1 MLLPA
6 PYGAGL
12 TSPMDHTEVSARAV
26 AKVVLVAAGVI
37 AALYFSYLIR
47 TVIGLVL
54 IAGFFAIA
62 IAPAVNFLDRRKVPR
77 WVAILLVYLGIAGG
91 IFGIGL
97 LIVPPLVTGVENL
110 STNLDDYAEDLRNN
124 PTFRDYDEQY
134 HITDKL
140 KEQANQLPSKLADA
154 AGTLRD
160 VTVGVF
166 SRLVQ
171 LFSILVITFFLV
183 KDGNRLL
190 EFFYRQLPDV
200 RARRFRK
207 IAGDIS
213 DAISGYVFGNFVISV
228 LAGIVTY
235 VTLTILGVP
244 FALPLAI
251 LFGFFDLIPLVGA
264 TLGGILVG
272 IVVAFAADF
281 PIGLIVWAAVLILY
295 QQVENNLIQ
304 PYVYG
309 KAVQLHPLIVIVAIL
324 IGAALLGVLG
334 ALLAIPA
341 AAAIQAVVR
350 DYWRFKHPEQAP
362 PSDSGE
368 SGEEPAEAEDG
379 WGFLARL
386 VARDRR
392 DRLQLGELR
401 VEGVIHR
408 PLRHRWVRASPLV
421 ATHRRRERPVAPG
434 CREWGGRLGGSR
446 LDGEFLRGWC
456 CVGHFRSCGLAGFD

>member
-1 MLLPA
+1 
-6 PYGAGL
+6 
-12 TSPMDHTEVSARAV
+12 MDATQVSARAV

-54 IAGFFAIA
+54 IAAFFAVA
-62 IAPAVNFLDRRKVPR
+62 IAPAVNFLNQRKVPR
-77 WVAILLVYLGIAGG
+77 WVAILLVYLAIAGG

-97 LIVPPLVTGVENL
+97 LIIPPLVTGVETL
-110 STNLDDYAEDLRNN
+110 SSNLDNYAQDLRNN
-124 PTFRDYDEQY
+124 PTFRDYDNRY
-134 HITDKL
+134 HITRKL
-140 KEQANQLPSKLADA
+140 KQQAKQLPSKLGEA

-166 SRLVQ
+166 SRFVQ

-183 KDGNRLL
+183 KDGSRLL
-190 EFFYRQLPDV
+190 EFFYKQVPEV
-200 RARRFRK
+200 RAQRFRK

-213 DAISGYVFGNFVISV
+213 DAISGYVFGNFVISI
-228 LAGIVTY
+228 LAGLVTY
-235 VTLTILGVP
+235 VTLRILGVP

-281 PIGLIVWAAVLILY
+281 PIGLIVWVAVLILY

-324 IGAALLGVLG
+324 IGAALLGILG
-334 ALLAIPA
+334 ALLAIPTA
-341 AAAIQAVVR
+341 AAVQAVVR
-350 DYWRFKHPEQAP
+350 DYWRFRHPEQAP
-362 PSDSGE
+362 PPEPPAAPGAE
-368 SGEEPAEAEDG
+368 APAEAG
-379 WGFLARL
+379 
-386 VARDRR
+386 
-392 DRLQLGELR
+392 
-401 VEGVIHR
+401 
-408 PLRHRWVRASPLV
+408 
-421 ATHRRRERPVAPG
+421 
-434 CREWGGRLGGSR
+434 
-446 LDGEFLRGWC
+446 
-456 CVGHFRSCGLAGFD
+456 

>member
-1 MLLPA
+1 
-6 PYGAGL
+6 
-12 TSPMDHTEVSARAV
+12 MDHTQVSARAV
-26 AKVVLVAAGVI
+26 AKVVLVAAAVL

-54 IAGFFAIA
+54 IAAFFAVA
-62 IAPAVNFLDRRKVPR
+62 IAPAVNWLDKRKVPR
-77 WVAILLVYLGIAGG
+77 WAAILLVYLGIAGG

-97 LIVPPLVTGVENL
+97 LIVPPLVTGVETL
-110 STNLDDYAEDLRNN
+110 SSNLDTYAEDLRNN
-124 PTFRDYDEQY
+124 PTFAKYDDEY
-134 HITDKL
+134 HITEKL
-140 KEQANQLPSKLADA
+140 QEQAKELPSKLGDA

-166 SRLVQ
+166 SRFVQ
-171 LFSILVITFFLV
+171 LFSILVITFFLL
-183 KDGNRLL
+183 KDGRRLL
-190 EFFYRQLPDV
+190 EFLYRQVPET

-228 LAGIVTY
+228 LAGLVTY
-235 VTLTILGVP
+235 VTLRILGVP

-281 PIGLIVWAAVLILY
+281 PIGLIVWVAVLILY

-304 PYVYG
+304 PFVYG
-309 KAVQLHPLIVIVAIL
+309 KAVQIHPLAVIVAIL

-334 ALLAIPA
+334 ALIAIPA
-341 AAAIQAVVR
+341 AAAVQAVVR

-362 PSDSGE
+362 PDAGDS
-368 SGEEPAEAEDG
+368 PAEAAAE
-379 WGFLARL
+379 
-386 VARDRR
+386 
-392 DRLQLGELR
+392 
-401 VEGVIHR
+401 
-408 PLRHRWVRASPLV
+408 
-421 ATHRRRERPVAPG
+421 
-434 CREWGGRLGGSR
+434 
-446 LDGEFLRGWC
+446 
-456 CVGHFRSCGLAGFD
+456 AG